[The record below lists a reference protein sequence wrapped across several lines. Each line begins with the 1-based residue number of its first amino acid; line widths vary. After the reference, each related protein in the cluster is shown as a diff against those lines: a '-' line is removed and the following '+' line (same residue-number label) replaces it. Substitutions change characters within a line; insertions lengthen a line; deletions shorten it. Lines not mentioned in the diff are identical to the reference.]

1 MVLKILSNI
10 FHALYRYHYG
20 LGLHAMRLFRRIRRR
35 RKRLT
40 APLRH
45 WFRYTWKRYAVLPAH
60 RFRRKIKA
68 LVGQVGPA
76 FRFLGR
82 TARENPL
89 RVFPAFFHLCGSAV
103 RHYWDT
109 WAALGRLLG
118 PVAAAVV
125 LGLTIGNWVNSEYCL
140 QLTYRDHELG
150 IIENAAVYDAGA
162 ELARD
167 RVIDEENSFTVDQ
180 VPTFTMTRRDDRTP
194 MDEDQVC
201 NAILST
207 AGDSI
212 VEATGLYVDGEFI
225 GAMETR
231 KALDKVL
238 DGLTDGLYDK
248 KDKNQRAEFIQTVK
262 KTDGLFP
269 ATALKSAKEIHALL
283 TKETVVEKVYVVQAG
298 DTLSTIAVAND
309 LTTSELRNLNPAYM
323 NTDDI
328 QIGAKLVVQRP
339 QPFLQVK
346 VVKTVKYK
354 ETIDYRIK
362 TVYRDDKD
370 TTYQKV
376 TTKGREGSQ
385 NVVAEDT
392 YIDGV
397 KVSRKIIKR
406 TVTSQP
412 VTQVVEKG
420 TKRVYNS
427 SGDVIQQGDGIVHG
441 NMTWPVP
448 VCRNVYQ
455 GYHRGHLAIDIS
467 SGPIPVFNKPCL
479 AADGGTVT
487 YAGWYYGYGRYVK
500 IQHANGLVTAYA
512 HLNTINVVSGQKVS
526 RGQMIGR
533 VGNSGYSTGPHLHF
547 EVIKNG
553 VKVNPLN
560 YVSP

>member
-1 MVLKILSNI
+1 MAQFNIADI
-10 FHALYRYHYG
+10 FHALYRFHYG
-20 LGLHAMRLFRRIRRR
+20 LGLHTMRMYGRMDRRW
-35 RKRLT
+35 KRLT

-45 WFRYTWKRYAVLPAH
+45 WCRYMWKRHVVLPVH
-60 RFRRKIKA
+60 RFRRKIAA
-68 LVGQVGPA
+68 LVGQIGPA

-82 TARENPL
+82 TARSNPA
-89 RVFPAFFHLCGSAV
+89 RVIPTFFRLCGSAIG
-103 RHYWDT
+103 HYRET
-109 WAALGRLLG
+109 WFALGRVMG

-125 LGLTIGNWVNSEYCL
+125 LGLTIHSWLGSEYCL
-140 QLTYRDHELG
+140 NITYRDTDLG
-150 IIENAAVYDAGA
+150 IIENAAVYDVGA
-162 ELARD
+162 KLAKD
-167 RVIDEENSFTVDQ
+167 RVINEDNSFSVDA
-180 VPTFTMTRRDDRTP
+180 VPVFSMTLRDDRTP
-194 MDEDQVC
+194 MDENQVC
-201 NAILST
+201 DAILRT

-212 VEATGLYVDGEFI
+212 VESTGLYVDGEFI
-225 GAMETR
+225 GAMESR
-231 KALDKVL
+231 KELNKVL
-238 DGLTDGLYDK
+238 EKLKDGQYDK
-248 KDKNQRAEFIQTVK
+248 KDKNQRAEFVQTVK

-269 ATALKSAKEIHALL
+269 VAAVKSAAEIRELL
-283 TKETVVEKVYVVQAG
+283 TEEKVVEKIYVVQPG

-309 LTTSELRNLNPAYM
+309 LTTSELRNLNPTYM
-323 NTDDI
+323 ATDDI

-354 ETIDYRIK
+354 ETIDYNTK

-370 TTYQKV
+370 TTYQRV
-376 TTKGREGSQ
+376 TTAGREGSQ
-385 NVVAEDT
+385 NIVAEET

-397 KVSRKIIKR
+397 KVSRKILKR
-406 TVTSQP
+406 TVTRQP
-412 VTQVVEKG
+412 VTKVVEKG

-427 SGDVIQQGDGIVHG
+427 SGDVIQQGDGVVHG

-479 AADGGTVT
+479 AADGGTVE
-487 YAGWYYGYGRYVK
+487 YAGWYYGYGKYIK
-500 IQHANGLVTAYA
+500 IRHANGIVTTYA
-512 HLNTINVVSGQKVS
+512 HLNTINVVAGQKVS

-560 YVSP
+560 YVRP

>member
-1 MVLKILSNI
+1 MAQSKIADI
-10 FHALYRYHYG
+10 FHALYRFHYG
-20 LGLHAMRLFRRIRRR
+20 LGLHTMRMFSRMDRGW
-35 RKRLT
+35 KRLT

-45 WFRYTWKRYAVLPAH
+45 WLRYMWKRHAVLPSH
-60 RFRRKIKA
+60 RFRRKIVA
-68 LVGQVGPA
+68 LAGQIGPA

-82 TARENPL
+82 TARQNPL
-89 RVFPAFFHLCGSAV
+89 RVIPTFFRLCGSAV
-103 RHYWDT
+103 GHYSET
-109 WAALGRLLG
+109 WFALGRVLG

-125 LGLTIGNWVNSEYCL
+125 LGLTIHSWVGSEYCL
-140 QLTYRDHELG
+140 NITYRDTDLG
-150 IIENAAVYDAGA
+150 VIENAAVYDVGA
-162 ELARD
+162 KLAKD
-167 RVIDEENSFTVDQ
+167 RVINEDNSFSVDA
-180 VPTFTMTRRDDRTP
+180 VPVFSMTLRDDQTP
-194 MDEDQVC
+194 MNEDEVC
-201 NAILST
+201 DAILRT

-212 VEATGLYVDGEFI
+212 VESTGLYVDGRFM
-225 GAMETR
+225 GAMESR
-231 KALDKVL
+231 KELDKVL
-238 DGLTDGLYDK
+238 DSLTKGLYDK
-248 KDKNQRAEFIQTVK
+248 KDKNQRAEFVQTVK

-269 ATALKSAKEIHALL
+269 AAAIKSAEEIRALL
-283 TKETVVEKVYVVQAG
+283 TEEKVVEKIYVVQPG
-298 DTLSTIAVAND
+298 DVLGTIAEAHD
-309 LTTSELRNLNPAYM
+309 LTTSELRNLNPAYL

-354 ETIDYRIK
+354 ETIDYKTK
-362 TVYRDDKD
+362 TVYRDDK
-370 TTYQKV
+370 TTAYQKV
-376 TTKGREGSQ
+376 TTAGREGSQ
-385 NVVAEDT
+385 NIVAEDT

-406 TVTSQP
+406 TVTRQP
-412 VTQVVEKG
+412 VTKVVEQG
-420 TKRVYNS
+420 TKKVYNS
-427 SGDVIQQGDGIVHG
+427 SGDVIQQGDGVVHG

-479 AADGGTVT
+479 AADGGTVE
-487 YAGWYYGYGRYVK
+487 YAGWYYGYGKYIK
-500 IQHANGLVTAYA
+500 IRHANGLVTTYS

-560 YVSP
+560 YVRP